1 MFTMTHTTTAD
12 GTWSDNSNP
21 ASSGTYTVDEANSKV
36 IMKTFIEEGKNLDEP
51 QIMEAN
57 YSNNGKTVVFV
68 EEESSVDGT
77 YKMTMTFT
85 RK

>member
-1 MFTMTHTTTAD
+1 
-12 GTWSDNSNP
+12 
-21 ASSGTYTVDEANSKV
+21 
-36 IMKTFIEEGKNLDEP
+36 
-51 QIMEAN
+51 MEAN

-77 YKMTMTFT
+77 YKMTMTLT